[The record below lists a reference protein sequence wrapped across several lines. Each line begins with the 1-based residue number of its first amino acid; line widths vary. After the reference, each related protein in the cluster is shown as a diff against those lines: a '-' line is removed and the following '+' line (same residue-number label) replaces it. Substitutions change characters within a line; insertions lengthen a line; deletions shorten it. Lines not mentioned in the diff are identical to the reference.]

1 MKGGIRIRHWGGGM
15 ASKEYARER
24 NVWKH
29 GGIKEFGIVGELQEG
44 WLYRMCCRGLIWQVK
59 QELFQE

>member
-1 MKGGIRIRHWGGGM
+1 M

-29 GGIKEFGIVGELQEG
+29 GGIKEFGIFGELQEG
-44 WLYRMCCRGLIWQVK
+44 WLDRMCCRGLIWQVK